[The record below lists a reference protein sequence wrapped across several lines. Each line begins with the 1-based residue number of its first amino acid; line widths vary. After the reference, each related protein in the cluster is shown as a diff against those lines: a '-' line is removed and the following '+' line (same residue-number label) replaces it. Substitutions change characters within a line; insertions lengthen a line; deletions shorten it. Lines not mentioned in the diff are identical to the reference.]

1 MLMGSAFLTGRDSAY
16 EIFATFLI
24 DRLDQ
29 IMSDVVLY
37 ADGISVSDGSG
48 GHHLRIIRY
57 PFDSLQQK
65 PNNKLLN
72 QR

>member
-48 GHHLRIIRY
+48 HHSRIIRRTSY
-57 PFDSLQQK
+57 RLMWSDYK
-65 PNNKLLN
+65 
-72 QR
+72 